1 MAAREEK
8 FAEKKKALLLAL
20 PRARSLRELARL
32 SRLSLSTV
40 ERLVDKMK
48 QDGNFKLVPDDDFF
62 GLARVVAFAPGDAE
76 VKKVPIGTNYVRCF
90 RTYSGPVKVIGA
102 YVPRALAPN
111 YIADLKKH
119 VEIAGHFTSTEYA
132 AWIPTAETLAEEVD
146 ITKLSE
152 RVLVAGEG
160 RKDEASRGRVP
171 DDVDLKLLVG
181 KLVYGPFIR
190 AAEILIKLSR
200 RVKIKLLPKQT
211 LSYHYRNHL
220 LPGWRATTYH
230 EYKDEKQ
237 VPFVGLYL
245 KGKEAGKVAKILA
258 MLPYSGVAAIA
269 ENKAFYMGQLKCSL
283 YPQVAELVAVHNAK
297 APFGLMYMKLELVS
311 WIPPLW
317 VFVKKEGKKWRWRW
331 HRKSLLVKQ
340 RTA

>member
-1 MAAREEK
+1 MAGPREEK

-48 QDGNFKLVPDDDFF
+48 RDGKFKFVPDDDFF

-76 VKKVPIGTNYVRCF
+76 IKKVPIGTNYVRCF
-90 RTYSGPVKVIGA
+90 RTYSGTVKVIGA

-119 VEIAGHFTSTEYA
+119 VEIAEHFTSTEYA
-132 AWIPTAETLAEEVD
+132 SWIPTAETLAEEVD

-152 RVLVAGEG
+152 KASLGKAQ
-160 RKDEASRGRVP
+160 KDGAIYGRVP
-171 DDVDLKLLVG
+171 DDVDMKLLVG
-181 KLVYGPFIR
+181 KFVYGPFAR
-190 AAEILIKLSR
+190 PAEILIKLSR
-200 RVKIKLLPKQT
+200 HVKIKLLPKQT

-245 KGKEAGKVAKILA
+245 KGPEAGKVAKVLA
-258 MLPYSGVAAIA
+258 MLPYSGVAAIS
-269 ENKAFYMGQLKCSL
+269 ENEAFYMGQLKCGVH
-283 YPQVAELVAVHNAK
+283 PQVAELVTVHDAE
-297 APFGLMYMKLELVS
+297 APFGLMFMKFELVS

-317 VFVKKEGKKWRWRW
+317 VFVKKEGKAWSWRWPR
-331 HRKSLLVKQ
+331 RLLLVKQ